1 MPAVPSSKDT
11 TMSILDFK
19 QKEART
25 YSDALDAWRSAS
37 DLVRYRWHRFRV
49 ADGDD
54 RSATFAAYVA
64 ALDNEEAA
72 AAVLALFTVDQAA

>member
-37 DLVRYRWHRFRV
+37 DLVRDRWHQFRV

-54 RSATFAAYVA
+54 RPTMFAAYVA
-64 ALDNEEAA
+64 ALDHEEAT
-72 AAVLALFTVDQAA
+72 AAVLALFTIDQAA

>member
-37 DLVRYRWHRFRV
+37 DLVRDRWHQFRV
-49 ADGDD
+49 ADGDG
-54 RSATFAAYVA
+54 RPTMFAAYVA
-64 ALDNEEAA
+64 ALDHEEAT
-72 AAVLALFTVDQAA
+72 AAVLALFTIDQAA

>member
-11 TMSILDFK
+11 PMPILNLK

-37 DLVRYRWHRFRV
+37 DLVRDRWHQFRV

-54 RSATFAAYVA
+54 RATTFAAYVA

-72 AAVLALFTVDQAA
+72 AAVLALLTVDQAA